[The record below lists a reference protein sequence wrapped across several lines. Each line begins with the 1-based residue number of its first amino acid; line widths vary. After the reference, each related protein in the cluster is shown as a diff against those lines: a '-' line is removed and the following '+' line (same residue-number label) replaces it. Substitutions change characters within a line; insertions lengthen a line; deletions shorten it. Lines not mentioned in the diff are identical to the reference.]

1 MLNSWNIFSK
11 SQQVREEISKQTKP
25 IFKKIEEGIDE
36 LGQELIQLRKEN
48 KELKADNA
56 ALKSAIKMTTVEEPL
71 LLTPE
76 MEVKDEHK

>member
-48 KELKADNA
+48 KELKAENQ
-56 ALKSAIKMTTVEEPL
+56 ALKSAINMTTVEEPL

-76 MEVKDEHK
+76 MEVKNEHK

>member
-11 SQQVREEISKQTKP
+11 SQQVREEISKQTQP
-25 IFKKIEEGIDE
+25 IFKKIEEGIE
-36 LGQELIQLRKEN
+36 ELIQLRKEN
-48 KELKADNA
+48 KELKAENQ
-56 ALKSAIKMTTVEEPL
+56 ALKSAINITNTEEPL

>member
-11 SQQVREEISKQTKP
+11 SQQVREEISKQTQP

-36 LGQELIQLRKEN
+36 LGQELIQLRREN
-48 KELKADNA
+48 KELKAENQ
-56 ALKSAIKMTTVEEPL
+56 ALKSAINMTTVEEPL

-76 MEVKDEHK
+76 MEVKNEHK

>member
-11 SQQVREEISKQTKP
+11 SQQVREEISKQTQP

-48 KELKADNA
+48 KELKAENA
-56 ALKSAIKMTTVEEPL
+56 ALKSAINITNTEEPL